1 MGNSTV
7 NQKDQDFIDL
17 YFDKLSE
24 YVVNGKEVIHLD
36 PMNSFYR
43 RLIHNLANDFNFKT
57 HSEGEGN
64 ERHIVLSRTSKTA
77 TPKRT
82 KTEKPKWDFGDQEF
96 LVNSSAGGINIF
108 LGRDG
113 NIGIYD
119 ENQNAPYL
127 DKRMVTSSSFKVKN
141 SKIIVVEDKNW

>member
-7 NQKDQDFIDL
+7 NQKDQEFIDL
-17 YFDKLSE
+17 YFDKLSK
-24 YVVNGKEVIHLD
+24 YVANDKEVVHLD

-43 RLIHNLANDFNFKT
+43 RLIHNLANDFKFKT
-57 HSEGEGN
+57 HSEGQGN
-64 ERHIVLSRTSKTA
+64 ERHIVLSKTAKTA
-77 TPKRT
+77 TPNRT

-119 ENQNAPYL
+119 ENQNVPYL
-127 DKRMVTSSSFKVKN
+127 DKRMVKSSSFKVKN
-141 SKIIVVEDKNW
+141 SKIIVVEDNNW